1 MGLKRLWLQLRG
13 VRIGSGSWVAPGAR
27 IDRQGGA
34 ISIGDRTTIHEG
46 ARLLAAGGAINIGCD
61 CSVNPGCVLYGHGG
75 LEIGNGVRIAV
86 SSVFVPANHCF
97 DDPARPIRER
107 GETRQGIRRGD
118 DVWLG
123 AHVAV
128 LDGVAVADSC
138 VVAAGSVLTRSTE
151 PLGIYRGNQAR
162 LYRYRGEAPSK

>member
-1 MGLKRLWLQLRG
+1 MSPGMGLKRLWLQLRG

-97 DDPARPIRER
+97 DDPPDRFVS
-107 GETRQGIRRGD
+107 G
-118 DVWLG
+118 VKLG
-123 AHVAV
+123 KESGAV
-128 LDGVAVADSC
+128 TMS
-138 VVAAGSVLTRSTE
+138 GSGRMSLCWMAWS
-151 PLGIYRGNQAR
+151 
-162 LYRYRGEAPSK
+162 

>member
-13 VRIGSGSWVAPGAR
+13 VRIGSGSSVAPGAR

-75 LEIGNGVRIAV
+75 LEIGNGVRIAI

-118 DVWLG
+118 DVWLE

-128 LDGVAVADSC
+128 LDGVVIADSC

-151 PLGIYRGNQAR
+151 PLGIYMGNQAR
-162 LYRYRGEAPSK
+162 LYRYRGEAPGK